1 MAEARNELRP
11 ALEAVLFDAGGTLV
25 RLDLE
30 WIARVANEHGAPT
43 TFEALRRAEVRGRR
57 MYDRNAHGPRERK
70 PGQDPAEMGM
80 ASPTTVYW
88 AGMLEGVGLR
98 HPVLEEVLAVLWR
111 RQVSDDFLWGVPVE
125 GARAALDGVRAL
137 GLRAACVSN
146 ADGRAEEHLVRAGL
160 REGLEFVLDSSR
172 EGVEKP
178 DPEIFR
184 RACARLGVAPERSL
198 YVGDIRSVDEVGA
211 AAAGMHFVL
220 LDPFGDYAG
229 ESTPS
234 ITHVGEL
241 PRHVAE
247 RFTLPAALRSPQ

>member
-1 MAEARNELRP
+1 
-11 ALEAVLFDAGGTLV
+11 
-25 RLDLE
+25 
-30 WIARVANEHGAPT
+30 
-43 TFEALRRAEVRGRR
+43 
-57 MYDRNAHGPRERK
+57 
-70 PGQDPAEMGM
+70 MGM

-88 AGMLEGVGLR
+88 AGMLEAVGVR
-98 HPVLEEVLAVLWR
+98 HPVLEEVLAVMWQ

-146 ADGRAEEHLVRAGL
+146 ADGRAEAHLVRAGL

-220 LDPFGDYAG
+220 LDAFGDYAG
-229 ESTPS
+229 ESTPHIPS
-234 ITHVGEL
+234 IDRL
-241 PRHVAE
+241 PGHLAE
-247 RFTLPAALRSPQ
+247 RFTLPAAVPGRPQ